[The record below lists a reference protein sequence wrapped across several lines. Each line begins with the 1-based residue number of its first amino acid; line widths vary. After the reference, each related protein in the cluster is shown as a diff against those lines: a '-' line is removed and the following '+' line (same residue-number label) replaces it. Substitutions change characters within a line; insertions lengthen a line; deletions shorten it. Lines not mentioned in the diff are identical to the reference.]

1 MAVMSRE
8 VKDLF
13 EKVPTAV
20 FSTSSLE
27 GQPNAAPV
35 GMKKVVDDET
45 VYVSDQFFRKTL
57 ANVRANAKVSLVF
70 WGDEG
75 AYQLHGT
82 ARYVNEGD
90 EFAEQKK
97 WADGAFA
104 AIEQAHPGQGRLL
117 RARGRRVH
125 VEGRRARRR
134 TPGLGSGGALRPAV
148 WRRAR
153 ALLLPRMRL
162 EAVSSAA
169 FRAGLAAS
177 GRRPRRAA
185 YLATTTRC
193 LPLCLA
199 S

>member
-104 AIEQAHPGQGRLL
+104 AMGVPIQAKGGCF
-117 RARGRRVH
+117 VH
-125 VEGRRARRR
+125 VD
-134 TPGLGSGGALRPAV
+134 AV
-148 WRRAR
+148 YTSKAGEH
-153 ALLLPRMRL
+153 AGERL
-162 EAVSSAA
+162 A
-169 FRAGLAAS
+169 
-177 GRRPRRAA
+177 
-185 YLATTTRC
+185 
-193 LPLCLA
+193 
-199 S
+199 